1 MNEVGQRSAN
11 CLTRDHPAVTRM
23 MTAAYPAGLSV
34 PVLPSVSEA
43 WDLFLA
49 ERSISLSA
57 TTLVTDYA
65 QAGKWL
71 KRCPVQD
78 LEQGRQVLL
87 WVLNQQPVQ
96 AARRVTMFVRCMYR
110 WASSE
115 DVALLARNPVA
126 NFKVPKAPQRDHEV
140 TIIPREEIPLLLAA
154 LEAKAHHRKQRWA
167 LFAEWMLQTGMRT
180 GEVRAL
186 RWDDLDGDRIRVH
199 SNYTLTHGLK
209 PSTKT
214 NKARWVPVN
223 AKAKE
228 LLGELEQDNDFL
240 FPWNRYAFQT
250 FFRLKADELFK
261 AGLVK
266 ARYRP
271 YDLRH
276 VAISRWLE
284 AGIPV
289 AQAAAWAGNTS
300 EVIWKHYANTTQTYE
315 MPVL

>member
-1 MNEVGQRSAN
+1 M
-11 CLTRDHPAVTRM
+11 
-23 MTAAYPAGLSV
+23 
-34 PVLPSVSEA
+34 
-43 WDLFLA
+43 FLA
-49 ERSISLSA
+49 ERSISLSP
-57 TTLVTDYA
+57 TSLVTDYA

-78 LEQGRQVLL
+78 LTQGRQVLL
-87 WVLNQQPVQ
+87 WVLSQPPIQ
-96 AARRVTMFVRCMYR
+96 SARRVTMFVRCMYR

-115 DVALLARNPVA
+115 DVGLLPRNPVA
-126 NFKVPKAPQRDHEV
+126 NFKVPKAPQRDHEI
-140 TIIPREEIPLLLAA
+140 TIIPREELPLLLAA
-154 LEAKAHHRKQRWA
+154 LEAKRHHRSQRWA

-186 RWDDLDGDRIRVH
+186 KWDDIDGDRIRVH

-209 PSTKT
+209 SSTKT
-214 NKARWVPVN
+214 NKPRWVPLN
-223 AKAKE
+223 SKTKDIMSE
-228 LLGELEQDNDFL
+228 LKQTSEFI

-250 FFRLKADELFK
+250 FFRLRADELFN

-266 ARYRP
+266 GRYRP

-300 EVIWKHYANTTQTYE
+300 EVIWKHYANVTQDYKI
-315 MPVL
+315 PIL